1 MDAAS
6 AVVAV
11 MGMGYA
17 GQQWARHSAESPTRA
32 AGLDIDP
39 AKVSRLNAGESCIS
53 HVPASRV
60 QPASAKRV
68 SAATTD
74 FECLRDAAAALH
86 ERWVQRGVVPQQKT
100 PDSGWGLRT
109 ERTEPGRKGQ

>member
-11 MGMGYA
+11 IGMGYA
-17 GQQWARHSAESPTRA
+17 GLQWALHSAESPTRA
-32 AGLDIDP
+32 AALDIDP
-39 AKVSRLNAGESCIS
+39 AKVSRLNAGESYIS

-60 QPASAKRV
+60 QPVSAKRV
-68 SAATTD
+68 FAATTD

-86 ERWVQRGVVPQQKT
+86 EQWVQRGVVPQQKT
-100 PDSGWGLRT
+100 PDSGGGL
-109 ERTEPGRKGQ
+109 RTEPGRKGQ